1 MAFLSH
7 LSLQS
12 YNFVKK
18 PSVAQ
23 DDISVQRQINK
34 YVQDLDQ
41 VIKTVCQELNESAAS
56 ESQWTQTNRSVTN
69 EKRRV
74 PAVKYSLE
82 SNYQNHNQTIDV
94 VIDYEGENSIE
105 FTDAADRI
113 DAELIAEF
121 KASPAFK
128 RYYEEIEN
136 NDDLKVKAR
145 FTAKQIYSKYF
156 CDYLIHLIEHLAP
169 IMNIPREA
177 LSEAA

>member
-1 MAFLSH
+1 MSFLSH

-18 PSVAQ
+18 SSVAQ
-23 DDISVQRQINK
+23 DDIAIQRQINK

-41 VIKTVCQELNESAAS
+41 VIKTVCQELNEGAAS
-56 ESQWTQTNRSVTN
+56 GSQWTPTNRSVSNT
-69 EKRRV
+69 ERRV
-74 PAVKYSLE
+74 PAVKYSIRANGQNE
-82 SNYQNHNQTIDV
+82 SQTIDV

-105 FTDAADRI
+105 FTDTADAI

-121 KASPAFK
+121 KASPAYK

-136 NDDLKVKAR
+136 GDDLRIKAK

-169 IMNIPREA
+169 IINTQREA